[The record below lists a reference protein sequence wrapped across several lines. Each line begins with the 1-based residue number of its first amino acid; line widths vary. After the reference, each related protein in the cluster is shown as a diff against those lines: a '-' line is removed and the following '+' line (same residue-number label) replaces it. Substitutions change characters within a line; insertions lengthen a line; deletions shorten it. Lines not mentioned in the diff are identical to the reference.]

1 MWAGP
6 TPGKIKNNLLTP
18 IFINIISYI
27 LTKEKA
33 WKK

>member
-1 MWAGP
+1 
-6 TPGKIKNNLLTP
+6 TPGKIIIDPRNLLLTP
-18 IFINIISYI
+18 ILINIISYI